1 MRHRSIDHP
10 RSVVRFRHRVLG
22 LQPLLALV
30 FTLTASGQAAP
41 STPPQPTSAVSDPAL
56 HSLPTQLELARLLD
70 LAASRLGI
78 NLEYD
83 PATLTGSV
91 TLRTEAGL
99 SDAALW
105 ELANSVLA
113 SRGMT
118 TVRHPQSGV
127 YRVVKLA
134 DASSVAP
141 IGPPSSSDLDSSIPL
156 SGYGTLVVA
165 IRHRP
170 ARDLVEPISRL
181 LSKPGGSVVPVTS
194 GTGGSVGGAGSEGSG
209 SDSLLLIS
217 DLSTRLQ
224 QITALLPLLDTPGPK
239 AEIREIPII
248 NTSIERVV
256 TAFAQMN
263 ARRDAITGT
272 KSTGDLIA
280 APNGT
285 SVLLLAPAEQIESLL
300 TLVALCDQREATQSI
315 TYTPRFHDPQSVASL
330 IDQSVRPAG
339 DERWRAIVDTL
350 TQSIIITAT
359 PTEHARIAE
368 LMARLDDVPEASR
381 RSLRTFTLRNR
392 SVIEI
397 QGILAQMLASGIIGD
412 DSVQD
417 ELGGDGSDA
426 SRQTSLRP
434 STPGASAPT
443 STGTSPLEQRVGT
456 ASRPGAIG
464 SQRRASDSSGPD
476 VQLSIDEGT
485 NTLIVVAEP
494 RVTQQIEDLIRQ
506 LDVRQSQVMLEV
518 LIVTLTEGQT
528 LDLGVELEDIKIDG
542 QTRLR
547 LASLFGLATRGSDG
561 SVSTGNAAGFSAVVL
576 NPGDFSVVIRALQ
589 TINAG
594 RAQSMPKLL
603 VGNNQQAT
611 LDSVLQQPFASV
623 NASNTVSTTS
633 FGGTQDAGTTVTI
646 KPQIAE
652 GDHLV
657 LDYSVSLS
665 SFLGSASQPTL
676 PPPRQQNRIRS
687 VATIPDGHTVV
698 VGGIE
703 LENDSKT
710 TAQVPLL
717 GQIPIIGEAFKSR
730 GKTTNR
736 TRFYVFIRATVL
748 RGRGFEDLRYLS
760 TQDMA
765 EAGIDDG
772 WPTSTPRVI
781 R

>member
-1 MRHRSIDHP
+1 
-10 RSVVRFRHRVLG
+10 
-22 LQPLLALV
+22 
-30 FTLTASGQAAP
+30 
-41 STPPQPTSAVSDPAL
+41 
-56 HSLPTQLELARLLD
+56 
-70 LAASRLGI
+70 
-78 NLEYD
+78 
-83 PATLTGSV
+83 
-91 TLRTEAGL
+91 
-99 SDAALW
+99 
-105 ELANSVLA
+105 
-113 SRGMT
+113 
-118 TVRHPQSGV
+118 
-127 YRVVKLA
+127 
-134 DASSVAP
+134 
-141 IGPPSSSDLDSSIPL
+141 
-156 SGYGTLVVA
+156 
-165 IRHRP
+165 
-170 ARDLVEPISRL
+170 
-181 LSKPGGSVVPVTS
+181 
-194 GTGGSVGGAGSEGSG
+194 
-209 SDSLLLIS
+209 
-217 DLSTRLQ
+217 
-224 QITALLPLLDTPGPK
+224 
-239 AEIREIPII
+239 
-248 NTSIERVV
+248 
-256 TAFAQMN
+256 
-263 ARRDAITGT
+263 
-272 KSTGDLIA
+272 
-280 APNGT
+280 
-285 SVLLLAPAEQIESLL
+285 
-300 TLVALCDQREATQSI
+300 
-315 TYTPRFHDPQSVASL
+315 
-330 IDQSVRPAG
+330 
-339 DERWRAIVDTL
+339 
-350 TQSIIITAT
+350 
-359 PTEHARIAE
+359 
-368 LMARLDDVPEASR
+368 
-381 RSLRTFTLRNR
+381 
-392 SVIEI
+392 
-397 QGILAQMLASGIIGD
+397 MLASGIIGEGT
-412 DSVQD
+412 VQD
-417 ELGGDGSDA
+417 ELGGEGSDA
-426 SRQTSLRP
+426 SRQTSFRS
-434 STPGASAPT
+434 STSATSSPT
-443 STGTSPLEQRVGT
+443 STGTSPPEQRAAAG
-456 ASRPGAIG
+456 SRSGAIN
-464 SQRRASDSSGPD
+464 SQRRASDTTGPD

-547 LASLFGLATRGSDG
+547 LASLFGLATRGADG

-760 TQDMA
+760 NQNMA

>member
-1 MRHRSIDHP
+1 
-10 RSVVRFRHRVLG
+10 
-22 LQPLLALV
+22 
-30 FTLTASGQAAP
+30 
-41 STPPQPTSAVSDPAL
+41 
-56 HSLPTQLELARLLD
+56 
-70 LAASRLGI
+70 
-78 NLEYD
+78 
-83 PATLTGSV
+83 
-91 TLRTEAGL
+91 
-99 SDAALW
+99 
-105 ELANSVLA
+105 
-113 SRGMT
+113 
-118 TVRHPQSGV
+118 
-127 YRVVKLA
+127 
-134 DASSVAP
+134 
-141 IGPPSSSDLDSSIPL
+141 
-156 SGYGTLVVA
+156 
-165 IRHRP
+165 
-170 ARDLVEPISRL
+170 
-181 LSKPGGSVVPVTS
+181 
-194 GTGGSVGGAGSEGSG
+194 
-209 SDSLLLIS
+209 LIS

-224 QITALLPLLDTPGPK
+224 QITALLPLLDTPGPQ

-285 SVLLLAPAEQIESLL
+285 SVLLLAPAEQIDSLL

-359 PTEHARIAE
+359 PTEHVRIAE

-412 DSVQD
+412 DRVQD
-417 ELGGDGSDA
+417 ELGGEGSDA
-426 SRQTSLRP
+426 SRQTSLRSPP
-434 STPGASAPT
+434 SLTETPLTGATGIAST
-443 STGTSPLEQRVGT
+443 NQRTGTG
-456 ASRPGAIG
+456 SRSGAIG
-464 SQRRASDSSGPD
+464 SQRRASDTTGPD

-528 LDLGVELEDIKIDG
+528 LDLGVELEDIKING

-760 TQDMA
+760 NQDMA

>member
-1 MRHRSIDHP
+1 
-10 RSVVRFRHRVLG
+10 
-22 LQPLLALV
+22 
-30 FTLTASGQAAP
+30 
-41 STPPQPTSAVSDPAL
+41 
-56 HSLPTQLELARLLD
+56 
-70 LAASRLGI
+70 
-78 NLEYD
+78 
-83 PATLTGSV
+83 
-91 TLRTEAGL
+91 
-99 SDAALW
+99 
-105 ELANSVLA
+105 
-113 SRGMT
+113 
-118 TVRHPQSGV
+118 
-127 YRVVKLA
+127 
-134 DASSVAP
+134 
-141 IGPPSSSDLDSSIPL
+141 
-156 SGYGTLVVA
+156 
-165 IRHRP
+165 
-170 ARDLVEPISRL
+170 
-181 LSKPGGSVVPVTS
+181 
-194 GTGGSVGGAGSEGSG
+194 
-209 SDSLLLIS
+209 
-217 DLSTRLQ
+217 
-224 QITALLPLLDTPGPK
+224 
-239 AEIREIPII
+239 
-248 NTSIERVV
+248 
-256 TAFAQMN
+256 
-263 ARRDAITGT
+263 
-272 KSTGDLIA
+272 
-280 APNGT
+280 
-285 SVLLLAPAEQIESLL
+285 
-300 TLVALCDQREATQSI
+300 
-315 TYTPRFHDPQSVASL
+315 
-330 IDQSVRPAG
+330 
-339 DERWRAIVDTL
+339 
-350 TQSIIITAT
+350 
-359 PTEHARIAE
+359 
-368 LMARLDDVPEASR
+368 
-381 RSLRTFTLRNR
+381 
-392 SVIEI
+392 
-397 QGILAQMLASGIIGD
+397 
-412 DSVQD
+412 
-417 ELGGDGSDA
+417 
-426 SRQTSLRP
+426 
-434 STPGASAPT
+434 
-443 STGTSPLEQRVGT
+443 
-456 ASRPGAIG
+456 
-464 SQRRASDSSGPD
+464 
-476 VQLSIDEGT
+476 
-485 NTLIVVAEP
+485 
-494 RVTQQIEDLIRQ
+494 
-506 LDVRQSQVMLEV
+506 MLEV

-547 LASLFGLATRGSDG
+547 LASLFGLATRGADG

-760 TQDMA
+760 NQNMA

>member
-1 MRHRSIDHP
+1 
-10 RSVVRFRHRVLG
+10 
-22 LQPLLALV
+22 
-30 FTLTASGQAAP
+30 
-41 STPPQPTSAVSDPAL
+41 
-56 HSLPTQLELARLLD
+56 
-70 LAASRLGI
+70 
-78 NLEYD
+78 
-83 PATLTGSV
+83 
-91 TLRTEAGL
+91 
-99 SDAALW
+99 
-105 ELANSVLA
+105 
-113 SRGMT
+113 
-118 TVRHPQSGV
+118 
-127 YRVVKLA
+127 
-134 DASSVAP
+134 
-141 IGPPSSSDLDSSIPL
+141 
-156 SGYGTLVVA
+156 
-165 IRHRP
+165 
-170 ARDLVEPISRL
+170 
-181 LSKPGGSVVPVTS
+181 
-194 GTGGSVGGAGSEGSG
+194 
-209 SDSLLLIS
+209 LIS

-224 QITALLPLLDTPGPK
+224 QITALLPLLDTPGPQ
-239 AEIREIPII
+239 AEIREIPIV

-330 IDQSVRPAG
+330 IEQSVRPAG

-412 DSVQD
+412 DRVQD
-417 ELGGDGSDA
+417 GFSSDGSDA

-434 STPGASAPT
+434 STPAASAAGAVP
-443 STGTSPLEQRVGT
+443 SEQRVG
-456 ASRPGAIG
+456 AGSRSGAIG
-464 SQRRASDSSGPD
+464 SQRHASGTTGPD

-547 LASLFGLATRGSDG
+547 LASLFGLATRGADG

-710 TAQVPLL
+710 TSQVPLL

-760 TQDMA
+760 NQDMA